1 MPVPA
6 EPKIYHIVH
15 VDNLSS
21 IVAAGGL
28 LSDAR
33 MAQREGAT
41 VIGMAEIKRRRLR
54 LPLSCHP
61 GTFVGDYVPFYF
73 CPRSVMLYVIH
84 KANHAQLTYRG
95 GQAPI
100 LHLEADLSRV
110 IAWAAAAELN
120 WAVALSNAG
129 SPYAEFRSGRHGLED
144 INWAAVAARD
154 FRPPDISHGKQAEFL
169 VQHSLPWHLVDR
181 IGVHAEAMIPSVVA
195 ALGDISH
202 RPPIEVR
209 ADWYY

>member
-15 VDNLSS
+15 VDNLAS
-21 IVAAGGL
+21 IVTAGAL
-28 LSDAR
+28 WADAR
-33 MAQREGAT
+33 MTQRAGAT
-41 VIGMAEIKRRRLR
+41 VIGLAEIKRRRLR
-54 LPLSCHP
+54 LPVSCHP

-73 CPRSVMLYVIH
+73 CPRSLMLYVIH
-84 KANHAQLTYRG
+84 MANRPQLSYRG

-110 IAWAAAAELN
+110 IAWAEEGRLN

-129 SPYAEFRSGRHGLED
+129 SPYAEFRSGRKGLKD
-144 INWAAVAARD
+144 INWTAVAARD
-154 FRPPDISHGKQAEFL
+154 FRPPDTRHGKQAEFL
-169 VQHSLPWHLVDR
+169 LQHSFPWHLIER
-181 IGVHAEAMIPSVVA
+181 IGVHAEAMLPRVAA